1 MNTDKELSYREYIM
15 RENNAF
21 HAPYYP
27 EFAFYIAVKNGE
39 VDRVS
44 QLCRNTFSEKSGFG
58 KLSDNPLQNMKYHF
72 VVTAALIA
80 RHCIEGSME
89 HEIAYSLSDVYIQ
102 KADRCTS
109 IAQIS
114 KLHTAMTMDY
124 AQRMKQIRKKQIFSR
139 QIVKCVDYIYNNLH
153 KRILMTDLAQ
163 YTGLNPSYL
172 SRLFKKETGVTVT
185 EYIQGKKIETAR
197 NMLQFSSYLPSQ
209 IASILAFPSQSY
221 FIAVFRKKTGMT
233 PKKYQDTCFRETGL
247 SESING
253 YCR

>member
-1 MNTDKELSYREYIM
+1 MNTNRELSYREFIM
-15 RENNAF
+15 RENDAF
-21 HAPYYP
+21 HAPYDS

-39 VDRVS
+39 VNKVL
-44 QLCRNTFSEKSGFG
+44 QMCGNEFSDKGGFG

-80 RHCIEGSME
+80 RHCIEGRME
-89 HEIAYSLSDVYIQ
+89 HETAYSLSDVYIQ

-109 IAQIS
+109 IAQVS
-114 KLHTAMTMDY
+114 QLHKVMSLDY
-124 AQRMKQIRKKQIFSR
+124 TQRMKQIQKKQIFSR

-153 KRILMTDLAQ
+153 KRILITELAQ

-172 SRLFKKETGVTVT
+172 SRLFKKQTGVTIT
-185 EYIQGKKIETAR
+185 EYIQNKKIETAR

-221 FIAVFRKKTGMT
+221 FIEVFRKKIGMT
-233 PKKYQDTCFRETGL
+233 PKKYQDICFRETGL
-247 SESING
+247 NEKTFAE
-253 YCR
+253 